1 MSPVTRKSP
10 QAVGRLGAPA
20 GSFQAAP
27 AVLGAWSGQA
37 SDVLTGEDALRDA
50 IADIRRPVYL
60 LGRGAAAQAGVW
72 RAVAYGGEARFETD
86 VRLVEGD
93 RAIVGHAA
101 PLRLGSLG
109 DPEFRAAHG
118 LKLACVAGAMANGI
132 ASVEL
137 VEAMSH
143 AGMLGTFGA
152 AGLPLRTIEAA
163 IDRLTSSLGGAPFGF
178 NLIHSPN
185 EPDHEHNVV
194 DLYLRHGVRLVEAS
208 AYLQLTLPLIRYRV
222 SGIYR
227 DTDGRVVTPNR
238 VIAKASRVE
247 VATHFFLPP
256 PEAFLRELV
265 ATGDITEKQAHL
277 AREIPVAQDLT
288 AEADSGG
295 HTDNRP
301 ALGLLPT
308 MIALRDR
315 IQREYGYL
323 ERLRVGAA
331 GGIATPHAVAAAFAM
346 GAAYVLVG
354 SVNQSCVEAG
364 TSQAVREMLAA
375 CEQAD
380 VAMAPAADMF
390 EMGVKVQVL
399 KRGTMF
405 AMRAGRLYEF
415 YRTYGSIEEIPPG
428 ERKKLEE
435 TVFQATF
442 DEVLDS
448 VRTYF
453 LERDPAQWERAQFD
467 PKHRMALAFR
477 WYLGHASIWAN
488 TGEPSRRL
496 DYQIWCGP
504 AMGAFNAWVQDS
516 FLAEARNRSVV
527 TVSLNLLYG
536 AAVLNRIQTL
546 RSQGVI
552 LSPEEQQLL
561 PRTLAQLELHLP

>member
-1 MSPVTRKSP
+1 MSPLTRTSP
-10 QAVGRLGAPA
+10 HRTGGPSQATGPVEPTA
-20 GSFQAAP
+20 
-27 AVLGAWSGQA
+27 AVLGAWSGHV
-37 SDVLTGEDALRDA
+37 SDVLPGADALRES
-50 IADIRRPVYL
+50 IADIRRPVYV
-60 LGRGAAAQAGVW
+60 LGGDEVAQPGLR
-72 RAVAYGGEARFETD
+72 RAVAVRGETRFGTD
-86 VRLVEGD
+86 VRLYEGD

-101 PLRLGSLG
+101 PLRLDNLG
-109 DPEFRAAHG
+109 DPEFRKAHG

-132 ASVEL
+132 GSAEV

-143 AGMLGTFGA
+143 AGMLGIFGA
-152 AGLPLRTIEAA
+152 AGLPLRTVEAA

-185 EPDHEHNVV
+185 EPDVEHGVV

-208 AYLQLTLPLIRYRV
+208 AYMRLTLPLIRYRV

-247 VATHFFLPP
+247 VATRFFSPP
-256 PEAFLRELV
+256 PEAFLQELV
-265 ATGDITEKQAHL
+265 ARGDITETQARL

-288 AEADSGG
+288 AEADSAG

-315 IQREYGYL
+315 IQREYAYP
-323 ERLRVGAA
+323 EALRVGAA
-331 GGIATPHAVAAAFAM
+331 GGIATPHAAAAAFAM
-346 GAAYVLVG
+346 GATYVLLG
-354 SVNQSCVEAG
+354 SVNQACVEAG
-364 TSQAVREMLAA
+364 TSPAVREMLAA
-375 CEQAD
+375 SEQAD
-380 VAMAPAADMF
+380 IAMAPAADMF

-405 AMRAGRLYEF
+405 AMRGGRLYEL
-415 YRTYGSIEEIPPG
+415 YRAYDSIDEIPED
-428 ERKKLEE
+428 ERQKLEE
-435 TVFQATF
+435 TVFRKSF
-442 DEVLDS
+442 EEVLED

-453 LERDPAQWERAQFD
+453 LEHDPTQWERAQID

-477 WYLGHASIWAN
+477 WYLGQTSLWAN
-488 TGEPSRRL
+488 TGEPSRTL

-516 FLAEARNRSVV
+516 FLAEASNRSVV

-536 AAVLNRIQTL
+536 AAVLGRIQTL
-546 RSQGVI
+546 RSQGLI
-552 LSPEEQQLL
+552 LSPEEQQVL
-561 PRTLAQLELHLP
+561 PRTLSQLEMHLP

>member
-1 MSPVTRKSP
+1 M
-10 QAVGRLGAPA
+10 
-20 GSFQAAP
+20 
-27 AVLGAWSGQA
+27 GAWSGYA
-37 SDVLTGEDALRDA
+37 SDVLTGEDALHDA
-50 IADIRRPVYL
+50 VADIRRPVYV
-60 LGRGAAAQAGVW
+60 LGRSAAQPGAQ
-72 RAVAYGGEARFETD
+72 RAVACRGEARFGTD
-86 VRLVEGD
+86 VRLHEGD
-93 RAIVGHAA
+93 RAVVGHAA
-101 PLRLGSLG
+101 PLRLDSLG
-109 DPEFRAAHG
+109 DAEFRAAHG

-143 AGMLGTFGA
+143 AGMLGIFGA
-152 AGLPLRTIEAA
+152 AGLPLRTVEAA
-163 IDRLTSSLGGAPFGF
+163 IDRLTSSLGSAPFGL

-185 EPDHEHNVV
+185 EPGLEHGVV

-208 AYLQLTLPLIRYRV
+208 AYMRLTLPLIRYRV

-247 VATHFFLPP
+247 VATRFFSPP
-256 PEAFLRELV
+256 PEAFLQELV
-265 ATGDITEKQAHL
+265 ASGDITEKQAHL

-315 IQREYGYL
+315 MQREYGYQ
-323 ERLRVGAA
+323 EPLRVGAA
-331 GGIATPHAVAAAFAM
+331 GGIATPHAAAAAFAM
-346 GAAYVLVG
+346 GAGYVVLG

-364 TSQAVREMLAA
+364 TSQAVRDMLAA
-375 CEQAD
+375 TEQAD
-380 VAMAPAADMF
+380 IAMAPAADMF

-405 AMRAGRLYEF
+405 AMRAGRLYEL
-415 YRTYGSIEEIPPG
+415 YRAHDSIDEIAAD

-435 TVFQATF
+435 TVFKATF
-442 DEVLDS
+442 DEILDE

-453 LERDPAQWERAQFD
+453 LERDPAQWEKAQND

-477 WYLGHASIWAN
+477 WYLGQASHWAN
-488 TGEPSRRL
+488 SGEPSRRL

-504 AMGAFNAWVQDS
+504 AMGAFNGWVQDS
-516 FLAEARNRSVV
+516 FLAEVRNRSVV
-527 TVSLNLLYG
+527 TVALNLLYG
-536 AAVLNRIQTL
+536 AAVLSRIQTL

-552 LSPEEQQLL
+552 LSPEQQQVL

>member
-1 MSPVTRKSP
+1 M
-10 QAVGRLGAPA
+10 
-20 GSFQAAP
+20 
-27 AVLGAWSGQA
+27 LGAWSGRV
-37 SDVLTGEDALRDA
+37 SDLRTGADALRES
-50 IADIRRPVYL
+50 IADIRGPVYV
-60 LGRGAAAQAGVW
+60 LGRDPAAQAEPR
-72 RAVAYGGEARFETD
+72 RAVACRGETRFGAD
-86 VRLVEGD
+86 VQLYEGD

-101 PLRLGSLG
+101 PLRLDNLG
-109 DPEFRAAHG
+109 DPEFRSAHR

-132 ASVEL
+132 GSVEM
-137 VEAMSH
+137 VEAMCH
-143 AGMLGTFGA
+143 AGMLGIFGA
-152 AGLPLRTIEAA
+152 AGLPLRTVEAA

-185 EPDHEHNVV
+185 EPDVEHGVV

-208 AYLQLTLPLIRYRV
+208 AYIRLTLPLIRYRV
-222 SGIYR
+222 TGIYR

-247 VATHFFLPP
+247 VATRFFSPP
-256 PEAFLRELV
+256 PEEFLQELV
-265 ATGDITEKQAHL
+265 ASGDITETQARL
-277 AREIPVAQDLT
+277 ARDIPVAQDLT

-315 IQREYGYL
+315 IQREYGYP
-323 ERLRVGAA
+323 EPLRVGAA
-331 GGIATPHAVAAAFAM
+331 GGIATPHAAAAAFAM
-346 GAAYVLVG
+346 GAAYVLSG

-364 TSQAVREMLAA
+364 TSEAVREMLAA
-375 CEQAD
+375 SEQAD
-380 VAMAPAADMF
+380 IAMAPAADMF

-405 AMRAGRLYEF
+405 AMRAGRLYEL
-415 YRTYGSIEEIPPG
+415 YRAYDSVDEIPAD
-428 ERKKLEE
+428 EREKLEQ
-435 TVFQATF
+435 TVFRMTF
-442 DEVLDS
+442 DEVLEH

-453 LERDPAQWERAQFD
+453 LERDPSQWERAQVD
-467 PKHRMALAFR
+467 LKHRMALAFR
-477 WYLGHASIWAN
+477 WYLGQTSIWAN
-488 TGEPSRRL
+488 TGEPSRTL

-536 AAVLNRIQTL
+536 AAVLGRIQTL

-552 LSPEEQQLL
+552 LSPEQQQVL
-561 PRTLAQLELHLP
+561 PRTLPQLEMHLP

>member
-1 MSPVTRKSP
+1 V
-10 QAVGRLGAPA
+10 
-20 GSFQAAP
+20 
-27 AVLGAWSGQA
+27 
-37 SDVLTGEDALRDA
+37 LRDA
-50 IADIRRPVYL
+50 VSDIRRPVYV
-60 LGRGAAAQAGVW
+60 LGRGAAQAGAR
-72 RAVAYGGEARFETD
+72 RAVACRGEARFGAD
-86 VRLVEGD
+86 VRLHEGD
-93 RAIVGHAA
+93 RAVVGHAA

-109 DPEFRAAHG
+109 DPEFRATHG

-132 ASVEL
+132 SSVEL

-143 AGMLGTFGA
+143 AGMLGIFGA
-152 AGLPLRTIEAA
+152 AGLPLRTVEAA
-163 IDRLTSSLGGAPFGF
+163 IDRLTSSLGGRPFGF
-178 NLIHSPN
+178 NLIYSPN
-185 EPDHEHNVV
+185 EPNLEHGVV

-208 AYLQLTLPLIRYRV
+208 AYMRLTLPLIRYLV

-227 DTDGRVVTPNR
+227 DTDGRVVTPNQ

-247 VATHFFLPP
+247 VATRFFSPP
-256 PEAFLRELV
+256 PEAFLKELV
-265 ATGDITEKQAHL
+265 ASGDITEKQAHL
-277 AREIPVAQDLT
+277 AREVPVAQDLT

-315 IQREYGYL
+315 LQREYGYQ
-323 ERLRVGAA
+323 EPLRVGAA
-331 GGIATPHAVAAAFAM
+331 GGIATPHAAAAAF
-346 GAAYVLVG
+346 
-354 SVNQSCVEAG
+354 AG
-364 TSQAVREMLAA
+364 TSQAVRDMLAA
-375 CEQAD
+375 SEQAD

-405 AMRAGRLYEF
+405 AMRASRLYEL
-415 YRTYGSIEEIPPG
+415 YRSYGSLDEIPED
-428 ERKKLEE
+428 ERKSLEE
-435 TVFQATF
+435 TVFKATF
-442 DEVLDS
+442 DQILAEVH
-448 VRTYF
+448 TYF
-453 LERDPAQWERAQFD
+453 LERDPAQFERAQVE
-467 PKHRMALAFR
+467 PKHRMALVFR
-477 WYLGHASIWAN
+477 WYLAQASIWAN

-536 AAVLNRIQTL
+536 AAVLSRIQTL

-552 LSPEEQQLL
+552 LSPEQQQVP

>member
-1 MSPVTRKSP
+1 M
-10 QAVGRLGAPA
+10 
-20 GSFQAAP
+20 
-27 AVLGAWSGQA
+27 GAWSGYG
-37 SDVLTGEDALRDA
+37 SDVLTGEDALHDA
-50 IADIRRPVYL
+50 VADIRRPVYV
-60 LGRGAAAQAGVW
+60 LGRSAAQPGAQ
-72 RAVAYGGEARFETD
+72 RAVACRGEARFGTD
-86 VRLVEGD
+86 VRLHEGD
-93 RAIVGHAA
+93 RAVVGHAA
-101 PLRLGSLG
+101 PLRLDSLG
-109 DPEFRAAHG
+109 DAEFRTAHG

-143 AGMLGTFGA
+143 AGMLGIFGA
-152 AGLPLRTIEAA
+152 AGLPLRTVEAA
-163 IDRLTSSLGGAPFGF
+163 IDRLTSSLGSAPFGL

-185 EPDHEHNVV
+185 EPGLEHGVV

-208 AYLQLTLPLIRYRV
+208 AYMRLTLPLIRYRV

-247 VATHFFLPP
+247 VATRFFSPP
-256 PEAFLRELV
+256 PEAFLQELV
-265 ATGDITEKQAHL
+265 ASGDITEKQAHL

-315 IQREYGYL
+315 MQREYGYQ
-323 ERLRVGAA
+323 EPLRVGAA
-331 GGIATPHAVAAAFAM
+331 GGIATPHAAAAAFAM
-346 GAAYVLVG
+346 GAGYVVLG

-364 TSQAVREMLAA
+364 TSQAVRDMLAA
-375 CEQAD
+375 TEQAD
-380 VAMAPAADMF
+380 IAMAPAADMF

-405 AMRAGRLYEF
+405 AMRAGRLYEL
-415 YRTYGSIEEIPPG
+415 YRAHDSIDEIAAD

-435 TVFQATF
+435 TVFKATF
-442 DEVLDS
+442 DEILDE

-453 LERDPAQWERAQFD
+453 LERDPAQWERAQSD

-477 WYLGHASIWAN
+477 WYLGQASHWAN
-488 TGEPSRRL
+488 SGEPSRRL

-504 AMGAFNAWVQDS
+504 AMGAFNGWVQDS

-527 TVSLNLLYG
+527 TVALNLLYG
-536 AAVLNRIQTL
+536 AAVLSRIQTL

-552 LSPEEQQLL
+552 LSPEQQQVL

>member
-1 MSPVTRKSP
+1 MSPVTRTSTQGIGGP
-10 QAVGRLGAPA
+10 SAPA
-20 GSFQAAP
+20 GTAQEAP
-27 AVLGAWSGQA
+27 AVLGAWSGHA
-37 SDVLTGEDALRDA
+37 SDVLTGEDALHDA
-50 IADIRRPVYL
+50 VADIRRPVYV
-60 LGRGAAAQAGVW
+60 LGRSAAQPGAQ
-72 RAVAYGGEARFETD
+72 RAVACRGEARFGTD
-86 VRLVEGD
+86 VRLHEDD
-93 RAIVGHAA
+93 RAVVGHAA
-101 PLRLGSLG
+101 PLRLDSLG

-143 AGMLGTFGA
+143 AGMLGIFGA
-152 AGLPLRTIEAA
+152 AGLPLRTVEAA
-163 IDRLTSSLGGAPFGF
+163 IDRLTSSLGNAPFGF

-185 EPDHEHNVV
+185 EPDLEHGVV

-208 AYLQLTLPLIRYRV
+208 AYMRLTLPLIRYRV

-247 VATHFFLPP
+247 VATRFFSPP
-256 PEAFLRELV
+256 PEPFLQELV
-265 ATGDITEKQAHL
+265 ASGDITEKQAHL

-315 IQREYGYL
+315 MQREYGYQ
-323 ERLRVGAA
+323 EPLRVGAA
-331 GGIATPHAVAAAFAM
+331 GGIATPHAAAAAFAM
-346 GAAYVLVG
+346 GAGYVVLG

-364 TSQAVREMLAA
+364 TSQAVRDMLAA
-375 CEQAD
+375 TEQAD
-380 VAMAPAADMF
+380 IAMAPAADMF

-405 AMRAGRLYEF
+405 AMRAGRLYEL
-415 YRTYGSIEEIPPG
+415 YRAHGSIDEIAPD

-435 TVFQATF
+435 TVFKATF
-442 DEVLDS
+442 DEILDD

-453 LERDPAQWERAQFD
+453 LERDPAQWERAQSD

-477 WYLGHASIWAN
+477 WYLGQASLWAN
-488 TGEPSRRL
+488 RGEPSRRL

-516 FLAEARNRSVV
+516 FLAEAGNRSVV
-527 TVSLNLLYG
+527 TVALNLLYG
-536 AAVLNRIQTL
+536 AAVLSRIQTL

-552 LSPEEQQLL
+552 LSPEQQQVL

>member
-1 MSPVTRKSP
+1 M
-10 QAVGRLGAPA
+10 
-20 GSFQAAP
+20 
-27 AVLGAWSGQA
+27 LGAWSGHA
-37 SDVLTGEDALRDA
+37 SDALTGEDALHDA
-50 IADIRRPVYL
+50 IADIRRPVYV
-60 LGRGAAAQAGVW
+60 LGRGTDQAVPR
-72 RAVAYGGEARFETD
+72 RAVACRGVARFGTD
-86 VRLVEGD
+86 VRLHDDD

-101 PLRLGSLG
+101 PLRLDSLG
-109 DPEFRAAHG
+109 DPEFLAAHG

-137 VEAMSH
+137 VEAMSR
-143 AGMLGTFGA
+143 AGMLGIFGA
-152 AGLPLRTIEAA
+152 AGLPLRTVEAA
-163 IDRLTSSLGGAPFGF
+163 IDRLTSSLGSAPFGF

-185 EPDHEHNVV
+185 EPNLEHGIV

-208 AYLQLTLPLIRYRV
+208 AYMRLTLPLVRYRV

-227 DTDGRVVTPNR
+227 DTDGRIVTPNR
-238 VIAKASRVE
+238 VIGKASRVE
-247 VATHFFLPP
+247 VATRFLSPP
-256 PEAFLRELV
+256 PESFLQELV
-265 ATGDITEKQAHL
+265 ASGDITEKQAHL

-315 IQREYGYL
+315 LQREYGYR
-323 ERLRVGAA
+323 EPVRVGAA
-331 GGIATPHAVAAAFAM
+331 GGIATPHAAAAAFAM
-346 GAAYVLVG
+346 GAAYVVGG

-375 CEQAD
+375 SGQAD
-380 VAMAPAADMF
+380 IAMAPAADMF

-405 AMRAGRLYEF
+405 AMRAGRLYEL
-415 YRTYGSIEEIPPG
+415 YRTLDSLDEIPAD
-428 ERKKLEE
+428 ERKTLEE
-435 TVFQATF
+435 TVFKATF
-442 DEVLDS
+442 DQILDE

-453 LERDPAQWERAQFD
+453 AERDPGQWERAEKD
-467 PKHRMALAFR
+467 SRHRMALVFR
-477 WYLGHASIWAN
+477 WYLGHASVWAN
-488 TGEPSRRL
+488 NGEPSRRL

-516 FLAEARNRSVV
+516 FLAEPQHRSVV
-527 TVSLNLLYG
+527 TVGLNLLYG
-536 AAVLNRIQTL
+536 AAVLSRVQTL
-546 RSQGVI
+546 RSQGVT
-552 LSPEEQQLL
+552 LSPEQQQVT

>member
-1 MSPVTRKSP
+1 MSPVTQTFP
-10 QAVGRLGAPA
+10 QRTGGPSGPGLTEPA
-20 GSFQAAP
+20 T

-37 SDVLTGEDALRDA
+37 SDVLTGEDALREA
-50 IADIRRPVYL
+50 IGDIRRPVYV
-60 LGRGAAAQAGVW
+60 LGRDAASQTGGPRGVTC
-72 RAVAYGGEARFETD
+72 RGEARFGSD
-86 VRLVEGD
+86 VRLQDGD
-93 RAIVGHAA
+93 RAIVGHGA
-101 PLRLGSLG
+101 PLRLSNLG
-109 DPEFRAAHG
+109 DPEFSTAHG
-118 LKLACVAGAMANGI
+118 LKLACVAGGMANGI
-132 ASVEL
+132 GSVEV

-143 AGMLGTFGA
+143 AGMLGFFGA
-152 AGLPLRTIEAA
+152 AGLPLRTVEAA
-163 IDRLTSSLGGAPFGF
+163 IDRLTSSLGGSPFGF

-185 EPDHEHNVV
+185 EPGLEHGVV

-208 AYLQLTLPLIRYRV
+208 AYMRLTLPLIRYRV

-247 VATHFFLPP
+247 VATRFFSPP
-256 PEAFLRELV
+256 PEAFLQELV
-265 ATGDITEKQAHL
+265 ASGEITETQARL

-301 ALGLLPT
+301 AVGLLPT

-315 IQREYGYL
+315 IQREYGYQ
-323 ERLRVGAA
+323 EPLRVGAA

-364 TSQAVREMLAA
+364 TSQAVREMLTA

-380 VAMAPAADMF
+380 IAMAPAADMF

-405 AMRAGRLYEF
+405 AMRAGRLYEL
-415 YRTYGSIEEIPPG
+415 YRTYGSIEEIPAD

-435 TVFQATF
+435 TVFKATF
-442 DEVLDS
+442 DEILDE
-448 VRTYF
+448 VRNYF
-453 LERDPAQWERAQFD
+453 LDRDPAQWERAQVD
-467 PKHRMALAFR
+467 PQHRMALAFR
-477 WYLGHASIWAN
+477 WYLGQTSIWAN

-516 FLAEARNRSVV
+516 FLAEARNRGVV

-536 AAVLNRIQTL
+536 AAVLGRIQTL

-552 LSPEEQQLL
+552 LSPEQQQVL
-561 PRTLAQLELHLP
+561 PRTLSQLELYLP

>member
-1 MSPVTRKSP
+1 M
-10 QAVGRLGAPA
+10 
-20 GSFQAAP
+20 
-27 AVLGAWSGQA
+27 LGAWSGRV
-37 SDVLTGEDALRDA
+37 SDLRTGADALRES
-50 IADIRRPVYL
+50 IADIRGPVYVL
-60 LGRGAAAQAGVW
+60 ARDPAAQAGPR
-72 RAVAYGGEARFETD
+72 RAVACRGETRFGAD
-86 VRLVEGD
+86 VQLYEGD

-101 PLRLGSLG
+101 PLRLDNLG
-109 DPEFRAAHG
+109 DPEFRSAHR

-132 ASVEL
+132 GSVEV
-137 VEAMSH
+137 VEAMCH
-143 AGMLGTFGA
+143 AGMLGIFGA
-152 AGLPLRTIEAA
+152 AGLPLRTVEAA

-185 EPDHEHNVV
+185 EPDVEHGVV

-208 AYLQLTLPLIRYRV
+208 AYIRLTLPLIRYRV
-222 SGIYR
+222 TGIYR

-247 VATHFFLPP
+247 VATRFFSPP
-256 PEAFLRELV
+256 PEEFLQELV
-265 ATGDITEKQAHL
+265 ASGDITETQARL
-277 AREIPVAQDLT
+277 ARDIPVAQDLT

-315 IQREYGYL
+315 IQREYGYP
-323 ERLRVGAA
+323 EPLRVGAA
-331 GGIATPHAVAAAFAM
+331 GGIATPHAAAAAFAM
-346 GAAYVLVG
+346 GAAYVLSG

-364 TSQAVREMLAA
+364 TSEAVREMLAA
-375 CEQAD
+375 SEQAD
-380 VAMAPAADMF
+380 IAMAPAADMF

-405 AMRAGRLYEF
+405 AMRAGRLYEL
-415 YRTYGSIEEIPPG
+415 YRAYDSVDEIPAD
-428 ERKKLEE
+428 EREKLEQ
-435 TVFQATF
+435 TVFRMTF
-442 DEVLDS
+442 DEVLEH

-453 LERDPAQWERAQFD
+453 LERDPSQWERAQVD
-467 PKHRMALAFR
+467 LKHRMALAFR
-477 WYLGHASIWAN
+477 WYLGQTSIWAN
-488 TGEPSRRL
+488 TGEPSRTL

-536 AAVLNRIQTL
+536 AAVLGRIQTL

-552 LSPEEQQLL
+552 LSPEQQQVL
-561 PRTLAQLELHLP
+561 PRTLPQLEMHLP

>member
-1 MSPVTRKSP
+1 
-10 QAVGRLGAPA
+10 
-20 GSFQAAP
+20 
-27 AVLGAWSGQA
+27 VLGAWSGHA
-37 SDVLTGEDALRDA
+37 SDVLTGEDALRET
-50 IADIRRPVYL
+50 IADIRRPVYV
-60 LGRGAAAQAGVW
+60 LGREAAARAGAR
-72 RAVAYGGEARFETD
+72 RAVAWRGETRFGTEL
-86 VRLVEGD
+86 RLHQGD
-93 RAIVGHAA
+93 HSIVGHAA
-101 PLRLGSLG
+101 PLRLGNLG
-109 DPEFRAAHG
+109 DPEFRRAHR

-132 ASVEL
+132 GAVEV
-137 VEAMSH
+137 VEAMSR
-143 AGMLGTFGA
+143 AGMLGIFGA
-152 AGLPLRTIEAA
+152 AGLPLRTVEAA
-163 IDRLTSSLGGAPFGF
+163 IDRLTASLGAAPFGF

-185 EPDHEHNVV
+185 EPDVEHGIV

-208 AYLQLTLPLIRYRV
+208 AYMRLTLPLIRYRV

-247 VATHFFLPP
+247 VAMRFFSPP
-256 PEAFLRELV
+256 PEAFLQELV
-265 ATGDITEKQAHL
+265 AAGDITETQARL
-277 AREIPVAQDLT
+277 AREVPVAVDLT

-315 IQREYGYL
+315 VQREYGYH
-323 ERLRVGAA
+323 EPLRVGAG
-331 GGIATPHAVAAAFAM
+331 GGIATPHSAAAAFAM
-346 GAAYVLVG
+346 GAAYVLLG

-364 TSQAVREMLAA
+364 TSPAVREMLAA

-405 AMRAGRLYEF
+405 AMRAGRLYEL
-415 YRTYGSIEEIPPG
+415 YRSYDSIEEIPAD
-428 ERKKLEE
+428 ERKKLEQ
-435 TVFQATF
+435 TIFKKTF
-442 DEVLDS
+442 DEVLED

-453 LERDPAQWERAQFD
+453 LDRDPAQWDRALVE

-477 WYLGHASIWAN
+477 WYLGQTSIWAN
-488 TGEPSRRL
+488 TGEPSRKL

-516 FLAEARNRSVV
+516 FLAEAKNRSVV

-536 AAVLNRIQTL
+536 AAVLGRIQTL
-546 RSQGVI
+546 RSQGVV
-552 LSPEEQQLL
+552 LSPEEQHVL
-561 PRTLAQLELHLP
+561 PRTLSQLELHLP